1 MSSRNRHYRGAS
13 VINSW
18 CHRGATQSIH
28 GTYYRAVFNVC
39 ILSHHY
45 WVFIMTTQMCSFL
58 AGSLC
63 WRCDFQSAT
72 EKFRNNMYVNCKYIQ
87 QSLSLSVEEILP

>member
-18 CHRGATQSIH
+18 CHQCATQSIH

-45 WVFIMTTQMCSFL
+45 WVFVMTIQVCSFL
-58 AGSLC
+58 EYTSEIDTMYQDQNILNIFP
-63 WRCDFQSAT
+63 RKT
-72 EKFRNNMYVNCKYIQ
+72 ET
-87 QSLSLSVEEILP
+87 

>member
-1 MSSRNRHYRGAS
+1 MSSRNCHYRGAS

-45 WVFIMTTQMCSFL
+45 WVFIMTTQVCSFL
-58 AGSLC
+58 EYMSEIDTMYQDQNILNIFP
-63 WRCDFQSAT
+63 RKT
-72 EKFRNNMYVNCKYIQ
+72 ET
-87 QSLSLSVEEILP
+87 